1 MKILP
6 IRIYGDEVL
15 RKKSDNV
22 ENIDGNLVDFLE
34 TLLISMKHAKGL
46 GLAAN
51 QIGINKRIFAVDM
64 SYIDVV
70 KEPIVIIN
78 PELVDFSGSFTEEEG
93 CLSLPGLFQEIT
105 RPEKATV
112 SVLDRD
118 GKEITIE
125 GKGLIAKV
133 FLHEIDHLN
142 GKLIIDYLS
151 KSQLGLLKGKLKKIK
166 SGRQV

>member
-6 IRIYGDEVL
+6 IKIYGDEIL

-22 ENIDGNLVDFLE
+22 ENIDSDLVDFLDS
-34 TLLISMKHAKGL
+34 LLVTMKYVKGL

-51 QIGINKRIFAVDM
+51 QVGLNKRIFAVDM

-70 KEPIVIIN
+70 KEPIIVIN
-78 PELVDFSGSFTEEEG
+78 PELVDSFSSFTEEEG

-112 SVLDRD
+112 VGLDKD

-125 GKGLIAKV
+125 GKGLMARVLI
-133 FLHEIDHLN
+133 HEIDHLN
-142 GKLIIDYLS
+142 GKLILDHLS
-151 KSQLGLLKGKLKKIK
+151 RLQLGLLKGKLKKIK
-166 SGRQV
+166 AGG

>member
-112 SVLDRD
+112 SGLDRD